1 MSESVSQT
9 IRKALAGH
17 MARTARAR
25 RSRRCFH
32 VKSDGVRCGSP
43 ALRGGPFCYFHDRMV
58 NRMPAPCFPPLE
70 DANAVQCAIMQVLES
85 LAAGK
90 MDVHVANTMLYGL
103 QTAAANLKGVRF
115 EPYPP
120 SVVRTLP
127 ADAAAR
133 DLGVQITR
141 SPDDQIAR
149 SPNAAPSPAG
159 RLQPSTEVA

>member
-58 NRMPAPCFPPLE
+58 NGMPAPCFPPLE

-127 ADAAAR
+127 MDNASANAAPAATKDTAKDAAAAHSR
-133 DLGVQITR
+133 PPAPVE
-141 SPDDQIAR
+141 
-149 SPNAAPSPAG
+149 PSPEA
-159 RLQPSTEVA
+159 AA